1 MPSQFQDPKYNW
13 PTGIIRATLALISV
27 GSFRSRSG
35 VPLMRTLGW
44 TLLALIVLGS
54 FGCASGT
61 TNSSSDPPADVSGQ
75 WSGTLILGPLTPM
88 RCCGATSGAAKIDFQ
103 QEGTR
108 VTGLL
113 EAPGIR
119 GTIEARVRGATL
131 SGVLRYRAGT
141 AGDLSIDATVDGN
154 EMLATMLDSKLVL
167 SRVR

>member
-1 MPSQFQDPKYNW
+1 
-13 PTGIIRATLALISV
+13 
-27 GSFRSRSG
+27 
-35 VPLMRTLGW
+35 
-44 TLLALIVLGS
+44 
-54 FGCASGT
+54 
-61 TNSSSDPPADVSGQ
+61 
-75 WSGTLILGPLTPM
+75 M
-88 RCCGATSGAAKIDFQ
+88 RCCGANSGFAKIDFQ

-113 EAPGIR
+113 DAPGVR

-131 SGVLRYRAGT
+131 SGILMYRAGSS

>member
-1 MPSQFQDPKYNW
+1 
-13 PTGIIRATLALISV
+13 
-27 GSFRSRSG
+27 
-35 VPLMRTLGW
+35 MRTPVRI
-44 TLLALIVLGS
+44 LLALLLLANL
-54 FGCASGT
+54 GCASRAT
-61 TNSSSDPPADVSGQ
+61 DLSSDPPTDVSGQ

-88 RCCGATSGAAKIDFQ
+88 RCCGANSGFAKIDFQ